1 MDVSMTHIMITI
13 YIYIYR
19 YIAGE
24 RDHSCVLICE
34 LGGGWLSYAYTI
46 CHESLK

>member
-13 YIYIYR
+13 YIYIYSGR
-19 YIAGE
+19 E